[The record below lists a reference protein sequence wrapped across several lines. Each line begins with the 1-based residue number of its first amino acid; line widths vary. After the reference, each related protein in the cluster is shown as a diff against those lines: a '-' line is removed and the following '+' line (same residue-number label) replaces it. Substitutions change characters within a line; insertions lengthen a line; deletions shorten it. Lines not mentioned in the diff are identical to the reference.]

1 MKAAVS
7 IPDDV
12 FKRAD
17 ALAKKNKT
25 SRSHLYAEALREYL
39 LTHETDVLTRA
50 MRRAHGKE
58 IGRVDAF
65 VKAAAEATLRRVE
78 WKD

>member
-7 IPDDV
+7 IPDEV

-17 ALAKKNKT
+17 ALARKQKT
-25 SRSHLYAEALREYL
+25 SRSHVYAEALREYL

-58 IGRVDAF
+58 IRRVDPF
-65 VKAAAEATLRRVE
+65 VKAAGEAALKRIE